1 MTAPKQ
7 HMMVYLK
14 TTETCNLNCDH
25 CFTNGKFGRKIY
37 FDVDRTVD
45 WFKRFAEATPNKP
58 DLHIEFHGGEPF
70 LAPLKDM
77 QRAYDEVSTYWPDAS
92 WGITTNLVHKLTPE
106 KLEFIDTVLNKR
118 VGTSWDPKIR
128 FDNINQRILFEE
140 NIKLLLSRGVTIKLF
155 VSLTRDVVDMEP
167 IQLLTYVKSLGV
179 QEMDIERVTKNG
191 HATRNLHIFPSNKE
205 MDAWFLK
212 MHQQMDEYDA
222 RDWFH
227 NSFMENI
234 YTKFETGYTKAGTW
248 CRDCEQKLF
257 TINADGTIAG
267 CPNSAPEDH
276 YGTIDMPIYDML
288 FSPKRIGIIACEA
301 AGNSLCLE
309 CPVYKYCGGDC
320 HQLEWDGDICASPRS
335 LMIQLDKER
344 GRIDGNFNRS
354 SKKTEYSR

>member
-25 CFTNGKFGRKIY
+25 CFTSGKFGRKIY
-37 FDVDRTVD
+37 FDVDRTID
-45 WFKRFAEATPNKP
+45 WFARLSDSMSNKP

-70 LAPLKDM
+70 LAPLEDM
-77 QRAYDEVSTYWPDAS
+77 QRAYDEISKHWPNAS

-106 KLEFIDTVLNKR
+106 KLEFIDTVLGKR
-118 VGTSWDPKIR
+118 IGTSWDPKIR

-140 NIKLLLSRGVTIKLF
+140 NIKLLLGRGVTIKLF
-155 VSLTRDVVDMEP
+155 VSLTKDVVNMKP
-167 IQLLTYVKSLGV
+167 IELLMYVKGLGV

-191 HATRNLHIFPSNKE
+191 HATRNLHIFPTNKE
-205 MDAWFLK
+205 MDDWFLK
-212 MHQQMDEYDA
+212 MHHQMEEYDA

-227 NSFMENI
+227 NNFMENI
-234 YTKFETGYTKAGTW
+234 YTKFETGQTKAGTW

-276 YGTIDMPIYDML
+276 YGTIDMPIYDLL
-288 FSPKRIGIIACEA
+288 FAPKRIEIMACEA

-320 HQLEWDGDICASPRS
+320 HQLEWDGTICASPRS
-335 LMIQLDKER
+335 LMIHLDKER
-344 GRIDGNFNRS
+344 GRIDGYINRS
-354 SKKTEYSR
+354 SKKTEYS

>member
-25 CFTNGKFGRKIY
+25 CFTSGKFGRKIY
-37 FDVDRTVD
+37 FDVDRTID
-45 WFKRFAEATPNKP
+45 WFARLSDSMSNKP

-70 LAPLKDM
+70 LAPLEDM
-77 QRAYDEVSTYWPDAS
+77 QRAYDEISKHWPNAS

-106 KLEFIDTVLNKR
+106 KLEFIDTVLGKR
-118 VGTSWDPKIR
+118 IGTSWDPKIR

-140 NIKLLLSRGVTIKLF
+140 NIKLLLGRGVTIKLF
-155 VSLTRDVVDMEP
+155 VSLTKDVVNMEP
-167 IQLLTYVKSLGV
+167 IELLMYVKGLGV

-191 HATRNLHIFPSNKE
+191 HATRNTHIFPSNKE
-205 MDAWFLK
+205 MDDWFLK
-212 MHQQMDEYDA
+212 MHKQMDEYGA

-234 YTKFETGYTKAGTW
+234 YTKFETGYSKAGTW

-276 YGTIDMPIYDML
+276 YGTIDMPIWDLM
-288 FSPKRIGIIACEA
+288 FSPKRQHIIACEA
-301 AGNSLCLE
+301 AGNNLCLE

-320 HQLEWDGDICASPRS
+320 HQLEWEGTQCASPRS
-335 LMIQLDKER
+335 LMIQLDKEY
-344 GRIDGNFNRS
+344 NRN
-354 SKKTEYSR
+354 KEWQPKVQILQKHQ

>member
-25 CFTNGKFGRKIY
+25 CFTSGKFGRKIY
-37 FDVDRTVD
+37 FDVDRTID
-45 WFKRFAEATPNKP
+45 WFARLSDSMSNKP

-70 LAPLKDM
+70 LAPLEDM
-77 QRAYDEVSTYWPDAS
+77 QRAYDEISKHWPNAS

-106 KLEFIDTVLNKR
+106 KLEFIDTVLGKR
-118 VGTSWDPKIR
+118 IGTSWDPKIR

-140 NIKLLLSRGVTIKLF
+140 NIKLLLGRGVTIKLF
-155 VSLTRDVVDMEP
+155 VSLTKDVVNMKP
-167 IQLLTYVKSLGV
+167 IELLMYVKGLGV

-191 HATRNLHIFPSNKE
+191 HATRNLHIFPTNKE
-205 MDAWFLK
+205 MDDWFLK
-212 MHQQMDEYDA
+212 MHHQIEEYDA

-227 NSFMENI
+227 NNFMENI
-234 YTKFETGYTKAGTW
+234 YTKFETGQTKAGTW

-276 YGTIDMPIYDML
+276 YGTIDMPIYDLL
-288 FSPKRIGIIACEA
+288 FAPKRIEIMACEA

-320 HQLEWDGDICASPRS
+320 HQLEWDGNICASPRS
-335 LMIQLDKER
+335 LMIHLDKER
-344 GRIDGNFNRS
+344 GRINGNTNRS
-354 SKKTEYSR
+354 SKKTEYS